1 MTFQNKIALRPRFKL
16 SSNKTKAEFLTEF
29 LQTDYQKTGVYSSVI
44 DAHIFLKI
52 TTKYR
57 NFWSPQLH
65 LEVFEIESG
74 CRIHGVFGPNP
85 RLWTFFMFLHFL
97 VAGVFIGS
105 GIWSY
110 VNWALDKSISIPVF
124 LIFAMIILWIILY
137 FAGSLGKDKGKE
149 QMTLLY
155 DFTISRI

>member
-1 MTFQNKIALRPRFKL
+1 
-16 SSNKTKAEFLTEF
+16 
-29 LQTDYQKTGVYSSVI
+29 
-44 DAHIFLKI
+44 
-52 TTKYR
+52 
-57 NFWSPQLH
+57 
-65 LEVFEIESG
+65 
-74 CRIHGVFGPNP
+74 
-85 RLWTFFMFLHFL
+85 MFLHFL
-97 VAGVFIGS
+97 VARVFIGS

-137 FAGSLGKDKGKE
+137 FAGRLGKDKGKE

>member
-57 NFWSPQLH
+57 NFWSIDCWICLKLRMAVEFMGFLAQTQGYGLF
-65 LEVFEIESG
+65 LCFY
-74 CRIHGVFGPNP
+74 
-85 RLWTFFMFLHFL
+85 TF
-97 VAGVFIGS
+97 
-105 GIWSY
+105 
-110 VNWALDKSISIPVF
+110 
-124 LIFAMIILWIILY
+124 
-137 FAGSLGKDKGKE
+137 
-149 QMTLLY
+149 
-155 DFTISRI
+155 